1 MGSWLQLTAVVHGD
15 HGEAGHGNG
24 GYGRDVPPHGRQKH
38 RERKGLRS
46 NMAFKKTLLWTSLDF
61 HHLSK

>member
-1 MGSWLQLTAVVHGD
+1 MGSWFHFTVVVHGG

-24 GYGRDVPPHGRQKH
+24 GHGRDFPPHGRQKH

-46 NMAFKKTLLWTSLDF
+46 NMTFKKMLL
-61 HHLSK
+61 